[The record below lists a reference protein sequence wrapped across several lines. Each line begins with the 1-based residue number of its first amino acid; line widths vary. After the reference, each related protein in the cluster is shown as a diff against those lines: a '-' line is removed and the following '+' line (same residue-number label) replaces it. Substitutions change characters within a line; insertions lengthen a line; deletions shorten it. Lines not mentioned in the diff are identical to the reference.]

1 MTTKHWSAFLLLG
14 LIWGTSF
21 LWIKVGLRELSPLTL
36 VGFRLL
42 FGWLAM
48 IILVALRRPAFP
60 RWGRTW
66 LWLILMG
73 VTNTAL
79 PFLLITW
86 GEQSIDSA
94 VASVLNSSVP
104 LFTLVIAHFFLT
116 DEPMTL
122 PRVAG
127 LVLGFLGILL
137 LFSRDLGQGQVTEG
151 VLGQL
156 AVLVA
161 AVSYAASSVYARRT
175 LKEVPTL
182 VQAFI
187 PMLSADL
194 LIWGTAFAVDRP
206 LTVPTLPLTWISLL
220 WLGLLGSFIAYLLYY
235 YLLHQVGSTR
245 TTLVTYL
252 FPVVGVAAG
261 VIFLGEHLDW
271 RLGLGS
277 LLVLAGIVIVNR
289 RQRRAAG

>member
-1 MTTKHWSAFLLLG
+1 MTTRNWSAFLLLG
-14 LIWGTSF
+14 LIWGSSF
-21 LWIKVGLRELSPLTL
+21 LWIKIGLRELTPLTL

-48 IILVALRRPAFP
+48 TIAVAIRRPSFP
-60 RWGRTW
+60 RSRRTW
-66 LWLILMG
+66 FWLILMG

-86 GEQSIDSA
+86 GEQSVDSA

-104 LFTLVIAHFFLT
+104 LFTLIIAHFFLT
-116 DEPMTL
+116 DENMTL
-122 PRVAG
+122 PKVAG

-137 LFSRDLGQGQVTEG
+137 LFSRDLGKGGVTQGVF
-151 VLGQL
+151 GQL
-156 AVLVA
+156 AVVVA

-175 LKEVPTL
+175 LKNVPTF
-182 VQAFI
+182 VQALV
-187 PMLSADL
+187 PMLSGDL
-194 LIWGTAFAVDRP
+194 LVWIGAIAVDHP
-206 LTVPTLPLTWISLL
+206 LTLPAQPLTWVALL
-220 WLGLLGSFIAYLLYY
+220 WLGLLGSFIAYLLYF
-235 YLLHQVGSTR
+235 YLLHQVGPTR

-271 RLGLGS
+271 HLALGS
-277 LLVLAGIVIVNR
+277 MLVVSGIVIVNR
-289 RQRRAAG
+289 R

>member
-1 MTTKHWSAFLLLG
+1 MTSKNWAAFLLLG
-14 LIWGTSF
+14 TIWGTSF
-21 LWIKVGLRELSPLTL
+21 LWIKIGLRELSPLTL

-42 FGWLAM
+42 FGWAAM
-48 IILVALRRPAFP
+48 AIAVAIRRPRFP
-60 RWGRTW
+60 RARRTW
-66 LWLILMG
+66 FWLILMG
-73 VTNTAL
+73 ITNTAL

-86 GEQSIDSA
+86 GEQSVDSA
-94 VASVLNSSVP
+94 VASVLNSSLP
-104 LFTLVIAHFFLT
+104 LFTLVIAHLFLS
-116 DEPMTL
+116 DEKMTV

-137 LFSRDLGQGQVTEG
+137 LFSRDLGQGGVTQG

-161 AVSYAASSVYARRT
+161 ALSYAISSVYARHT
-175 LKEVPTL
+175 LKDVPTF
-182 VQAFI
+182 VQALV

-194 LIWGTAFAVDRP
+194 LIWIGAFTVARP
-206 LTVPTLPLTWISLL
+206 LTIPALPLTWVALL
-220 WLGLLGSFIAYLLYY
+220 WLGLLGSFIAYLLYF
-235 YLLHQVGSTR
+235 YLLHQVGPTR

-261 VIFLGEHLDW
+261 VIFLNEQLDW
-271 RLGLGS
+271 HLGLGS

-289 RQRRAAG
+289 P